1 MSNFS
6 KSFGLTFINDDHFFA
21 SVAIFQNTANGFC
34 RILWGYSYD
43 KIGFKKCFIIIG
55 SAVTLGTALLPV
67 LPLFGQGTIAAKAGY
82 TSVMVLLYGTFPGIY
97 SIVAAAVADAF
108 GPVHY
113 KANFGLLFTQA
124 VAYSGVILTVTQVSL
139 TYTILNLY
147 LTPAYRNRFLLSTL
161 LLDTP
166 GSSCWQAHAG

>member
-1 MSNFS
+1 M
-6 KSFGLTFINDDHFFA
+6 
-21 SVAIFQNTANGFC
+21 
-34 RILWGYSYD
+34 
-43 KIGFKKCFIIIG
+43 
-55 SAVTLGTALLPV
+55 TLGTALLPV

-124 VAYSGVILTVTQVSL
+124 VAYSGVISEKTPSYMGGLVSEQSS
-139 TYTILNLY
+139 IS
-147 LTPAYRNRFLLSTL
+147 FLVKKNK
-161 LLDTP
+161 
-166 GSSCWQAHAG
+166 